1 MSLYRNSA
9 WFLKGVTEFT
19 KNAFISASKR
29 FVEKDLEVSMAGR
42 SFMITGANSGIGR
55 ATAMAIAKKGGTVH
69 MVCRNKDKAEEA
81 RADIVKESGN
91 KEIFVHILD
100 LSETKKVWEFAESFK
115 RKYKSLN
122 VLINN
127 AGCIMSQRE
136 ENTEGLEKSFASN
149 VLGVYILTKSLIAL
163 LEKSAEPR
171 VVTVSSGGM
180 LVQKLRTGNLQT
192 DRGRYDGAMVYAQNK
207 VREKPRF
214 RQSKV
219 REEPRFRQSKVREEP
234 RFRQSKVREEPRF
247 RQSKVREEPRFRQ
260 SKVREEPRFRQSK
273 VREEPRF
280 RQSKVREEPR
290 FRQSKRQQVV
300 ITEQL
305 AKNHLNIHFSVMHP
319 GWVDTPAVAN
329 AMPEFHSS
337 MRESLRTPEQGADTA
352 VWLAVSHAA
361 ATMPSGHFYQDRKMV
376 SAHLPLA
383 WTRSSSLEEQKF
395 MFSLEDLAKSHQPH

>member
-149 VLGVYILTKSLIAL
+149 VLGVYILTKSLITL

-192 DRGRYDGAMVYAQNK
+192 DRGRYDGAMVYAQN
-207 VREKPRF
+207 
-214 RQSKV
+214 
-219 REEPRFRQSKVREEP
+219 
-234 RFRQSKVREEPRF
+234 
-247 RQSKVREEPRFRQ
+247 
-260 SKVREEPRFRQSK
+260 
-273 VREEPRF
+273 
-280 RQSKVREEPR
+280 
-290 FRQSKRQQVV
+290 KRQQVV

-352 VWLAVSHAA
+352 VWLAVSDAA

-395 MFSLEDLAKSHQPH
+395 MSSLEDLAKSHQPH

>member
-9 WFLKGVTEFT
+9 WFLKGVNEFT
-19 KNAFISASKR
+19 KNAFLSASKR

-55 ATAMAIAKKGGTVH
+55 ASAMAIAKKGGTIH

-100 LSETKKVWEFAESFK
+100 LSETKKVWEFAETFK

-136 ENTEGLEKSFASN
+136 ENTEGLEMSFASN

-171 VVTVSSGGM
+171 VITVSSGGM
-180 LVQKLRTGNLQT
+180 LVQKLRTGNLQS

-207 VREKPRF
+207 
-214 RQSKV
+214 
-219 REEPRFRQSKVREEP
+219 
-234 RFRQSKVREEPRF
+234 
-247 RQSKVREEPRFRQ
+247 
-260 SKVREEPRFRQSK
+260 
-273 VREEPRF
+273 
-280 RQSKVREEPR
+280 
-290 FRQSKRQQVV
+290 RQQVV
-300 ITEQL
+300 MTEQL
-305 AKNHLNIHFSVMHP
+305 AKSHPNIHFSIMHP
-319 GWVDTPAVAN
+319 GWVDTPGVAN

-337 MRESLRTPEQGADTA
+337 MKESLRTPEQGADTT
-352 VWLAVSHAA
+352 VWLAVSDAA
-361 ATMPSGHFYQDRKMV
+361 ATMPNGHFYQDRKMV
-376 SAHLPLA
+376 STHLPLA
-383 WTRSSSLEEQKF
+383 WTHSSLLEEQKF
-395 MFSLEDLAKSHQPH
+395 MSSLEDLAKTHQAH

>member
-136 ENTEGLEKSFASN
+136 ENTEGLEKSFATN
-149 VLGVYILTKSLIAL
+149 VLGVYILTKSLTAL
-163 LEKSAEPR
+163 LEKSADPR

-180 LVQKLRTGNLQT
+180 LVQKLRTGNLQS

-207 VREKPRF
+207 
-214 RQSKV
+214 
-219 REEPRFRQSKVREEP
+219 
-234 RFRQSKVREEPRF
+234 
-247 RQSKVREEPRFRQ
+247 
-260 SKVREEPRFRQSK
+260 
-273 VREEPRF
+273 
-280 RQSKVREEPR
+280 
-290 FRQSKRQQVV
+290 RQQVV
-300 ITEQL
+300 MTEQL
-305 AKNHLNIHFSVMHP
+305 AKSHPNIHFSVMHP

-337 MRESLRTPEQGADTA
+337 MKESLRTPEQGADTA
-352 VWLAVSHAA
+352 VWLAISDAA
-361 ATMPSGHFYQDRKMV
+361 STMPSGHFYQDRKMV
-376 SAHLPLA
+376 STHLPLA
-383 WTRSSSLEEQKF
+383 WTRSSPLEEQKF
-395 MFSLEDLAKSHQPH
+395 MSSLEDLAKTHQAH